1 MPRDKTVTN
10 ARIIRYMTE
19 EFLEYGYA
27 KASLGRITARV
38 GITTAG
44 LYKHFESK
52 EDMFY
57 YLVKDTLKDFNRLT
71 SQAKKQMDVEA
82 DYSPFRSDWMT
93 IWADFIYSHYEGVK
107 LLICCS
113 VGSKFEPFEDDLIR
127 LEAEGNRRYAETLR
141 RAGKMTKNI
150 SDMQWHTLATAYV
163 HLIFESVRQD
173 MTKGEALAHM
183 HFVGELLYP
192 GWKQLLGTE

>member
-1 MPRDKTVTN
+1 
-10 ARIIRYMTE
+10 MTE
-19 EFLEYGYA
+19 EFLKYGYE
-27 KASLGRITARV
+27 KASLNRISARV

-57 YLVKDTLKDFNRLT
+57 SLVKDTLEDFGRLT
-71 SQAKKQMDVEA
+71 GRAEEQMDAVEG
-82 DYSPFRSDWMT
+82 YSPFRADWMT

-113 VGSKFEPFEDDLIR
+113 AGSRFESFEDDLIR
-127 LEAEGNRRYAETLR
+127 LEAEGNRKYAETLR
-141 RAGKMTKNI
+141 KAGKMTKSI
-150 SDMQWHTLATAYV
+150 SEMQWHILATAYI
-163 HLIFESVRQD
+163 HLIFESVRHD
-173 MTKGEALAHM
+173 MTKDEALAHM